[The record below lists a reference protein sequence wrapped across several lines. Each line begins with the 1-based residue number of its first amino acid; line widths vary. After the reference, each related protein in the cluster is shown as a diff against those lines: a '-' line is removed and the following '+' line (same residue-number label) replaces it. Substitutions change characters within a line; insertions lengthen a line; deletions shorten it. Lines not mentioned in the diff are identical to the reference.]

1 LTPTLLGLI
10 GRQRGRLNADLG
22 GYSRLCRTVAPTS
35 KLVNS
40 LLTALVESP
49 VRRRTIPLQARSSC
63 APADAAE
70 RPEQMSLAKQAMFGT
85 ADTRTSPIQI
95 LFEQAR
101 TFHANGNLAEAAA
114 RYKKVLKKRPNHFD
128 AWHMLG
134 LCELN
139 GRDYEAA
146 VRSLKRAVLLDSQSA
161 VVHSDLGI
169 ALKAHRRYDEALAC
183 FDRAVALQP
192 DFADA
197 CYNRANLLIELSR
210 FTEAVA
216 GYDRVL
222 AITPQH
228 LHAWKSRG
236 NALHGLARF
245 ADAVASYDQALA
257 IAPDDAGA
265 WTNRGQM
272 LRLLGRLDDALA
284 STNKALSIHPDIP
297 EAWLVRATVLI
308 MKGNVTD
315 AQAGSQRALAL
326 KPDYAK
332 ALTLLGQCHLQ
343 QGNVEAAVSCF
354 DRALAIMPDD
364 ETTLSSRIFALD
376 FSGDGDF
383 AVHQAARSEW
393 WRRIRPTLP
402 PLAPVRHDNDRDPN
416 RRLVL
421 GYVSAEFRDRSA
433 AFSFRPVLE
442 NHDRTQF
449 EIICYSGTPSEDA
462 VTASFRELADHWR
475 DALQWSDDQLV
486 ECIRADKVD
495 ILIDLSGH
503 TDGNRLRAF
512 ARKPA
517 PVQVTAWGHPTGTG
531 LPAIDYLLSDPVLLP
546 AAVRHLLVEQVC
558 DLPCAIIIEPPKAE
572 LRGTEPPVIA
582 NGHVTYGVFSRV
594 SRFSDAAIALWA
606 RILRSDVTARL
617 LIKDHLINDVTIQRR
632 LLQNFASHGIAADRI
647 SLLGSTSRE
656 DHLAAY
662 RQVDICLDPVPHGG
676 GVSVW
681 EPLHMGVPIVTRLGN
696 GIASRAGGAILSAIG
711 LSDWIAT
718 DDDRYVAIALRS
730 TPDRLRA
737 IRHDLPGLIDRC
749 CSPGAYTRAVE
760 AAYRGMWQT
769 YRGGDG

>member
-1 LTPTLLGLI
+1 
-10 GRQRGRLNADLG
+10 
-22 GYSRLCRTVAPTS
+22 
-35 KLVNS
+35 
-40 LLTALVESP
+40 
-49 VRRRTIPLQARSSC
+49 
-63 APADAAE
+63 
-70 RPEQMSLAKQAMFGT
+70 MSLAKQAIFGT
-85 ADTRTSPIQI
+85 ADSKTSPAQI

-101 TFHANGNLAEAAA
+101 AFHANGNLAEAEV
-114 RYKKVLKKRPNHFD
+114 RYRKVLKKRPNHFE

-134 LCELN
+134 LCELG

-146 VRSLKRAVLLDSQSA
+146 ARSLKRALLLDSQAA

-169 ALKAHRRYDEALAC
+169 AFKAQRRYDEALAS
-183 FDRAVALQP
+183 FDRAIALQP
-192 DFADA
+192 DLTDA
-197 CYNRANLLIELSR
+197 FYNRANLLIELNR
-210 FTEAVA
+210 FTEAVT

-222 AITPQH
+222 AINPRH

-245 ADAVASYDQALA
+245 ADAIASYDQALA

-284 STNKALSIHPDIP
+284 SADRALSIHPDIP
-297 EAWLVRATVLI
+297 EAWLVRATVVM
-308 MKGNVTD
+308 MKGNVTV
-315 AQAGSQRALAL
+315 AQADCQRALAL

-343 QGNVEAAVSCF
+343 QGNAEAALSCF
-354 DRALAIMPDD
+354 DRALAILPDD

-376 FSGDGDF
+376 FSENGDF
-383 AVHQAARSEW
+383 AGHQAARSDW
-393 WRRIRPTLP
+393 WRRVGPTLP
-402 PLAPVRHDNDRDPN
+402 PLAPVRHDNDRGPE

-433 AFSFRPVLE
+433 AFSFRPVLH
-442 NHDRTQF
+442 NHDRTRF
-449 EIICYSGTPSEDA
+449 EIICYSSTPSEDA
-462 VTASFRELADHWR
+462 VTETFRQTADHWR
-475 DALQWSDDQLV
+475 DVLQWSDDQLV
-486 ECIRADKVD
+486 DCIRADKVD

-531 LPAIDYLLSDPVLLP
+531 LPAMDYLLSDPVLLP
-546 AAVRHLLVEQVC
+546 AEVRHLLVERVC
-558 DLPCAIIIEPPKAE
+558 DLPCAIIIEPPRPE
-572 LRGTEPPVIA
+572 LRGIEPPVIS
-582 NGHVTYGVFSRV
+582 NGHVTYGIFSRV
-594 SRFSDAAIALWA
+594 SRFSDAAISLWA
-606 RILRSDVTARL
+606 RILRSDVAARL

-632 LLQNFASHGIAADRI
+632 LLESFASHGIAADRI

-662 RQVDICLDPVPHGG
+662 RQVDICLDPIPHGG

-696 GIASRAGGAILSAIG
+696 GIASRAGGAILTAIG
-711 LSDWIAT
+711 MPDWIAT
-718 DDDRYVAIALRS
+718 NDDDYVEIALRS
-730 TPDRLRA
+730 NRDRLRT
-737 IRHDLPGLIDRC
+737 IRHELPALIDQR

-760 AAYRGMWQT
+760 AAYRSMWQT
-769 YRGGDG
+769 YCSGGQA